1 MTPSRFLA
9 FVRAVALTLCTLGAV
24 ALVLYALPA
33 HAQDVP
39 AADPITYDTACGAGG
54 TGRYYAGRY
63 LDETDTREPTPGL
76 RVDAN
81 GYWAPCVM
89 PKPPKDCPT
98 EQAPRWFAS
107 GAWCD
112 PVQPTIRGGDVGS
125 VRVLIA
131 GADATSSAP
140 TGAKEFRCLRDSA
153 GRARW
158 VPIRSSCQART
169 AAATTPGP
177 AAGGVT
183 THAPATVERPAP
195 VVGCR
200 PGVWSSAGRYY
211 RHDGP
216 VVQPGQ
222 VIVAQGLLGAAP
234 ATFLCADGRF
244 IVPPKPAAPA
254 SSEPAADEWR
264 RKFEQQ
270 ERDSQK
276 Q

>member
-1 MTPSRFLA
+1 MTPRKALA
-9 FVRAVALTLCTLGAV
+9 AVSLAAIALALLAIV
-24 ALVLYALPA
+24 AIVTPA

-54 TGRYYAGRY
+54 TGRYYAGQY

-89 PKPPKDCPT
+89 PKPPRDCPT
-98 EQAPRWFAS
+98 EEAVRWFAS

-140 TGAKEFRCLRDSA
+140 TGAKEFRCLRDAS

-158 VPIRSSCQART
+158 VPIRSSCTART
-169 AAATTPGP
+169 AATPTTTTGS
-177 AAGGVT
+177 AGIVT
-183 THAPATVERPAP
+183 HTPPPAP
-195 VVGCR
+195 RAEAMPGCR
-200 PGVWSSAGRYY
+200 PGVWSAGGRYY
-211 RHDGP
+211 RYDGP
-216 VVQPGQ
+216 IVPSGQ
-222 VIVAQGLLGAAP
+222 AVVAQGLMGATPTTFVCAGARFIAPPAAP
-234 ATFLCADGRF
+234 
-244 IVPPKPAAPA
+244 APA

-270 ERDSQK
+270 QRDSK
-276 Q
+276 P